1 MKFVKETNGNVR
13 VTDDTGENIT
23 LIQDIGVR
31 VQAEGVLDTISI
43 SQNGFE
49 ILRFATADVSGTKIL
64 PNAEI
69 PFAGTTSDLIQIL
82 TDDFFLISSSGG
94 GGTIDADALL
104 KAETSVVNSSI
115 TPLTSGSTF
124 TGTAELNDISD
135 VLVYVTT
142 DQNGVLY
149 CEFSSDGTNWD
160 TSLSFQYDTARINP
174 PHILVKGPRYFRV
187 RFENNSGSNQTFLR
201 LKTYYG
207 YFNKLTAP
215 INGTLAENYDATV
228 VRPTDYK
235 YEVAMGKRQ
244 GRTTWNKFG
253 FNADVDTGG
262 QEIVGS
268 FGGTFNIMTTADTLD
283 VVSSSANDTSA
294 GTGAQSVLISGIDA
308 NFSTITEI
316 VTLNGTTPVTTTNSF
331 LGVNRAVVLAS
342 GSGGVNAGT
351 ITIDDTSGTVGTQ
364 AELPIGSSVTQQ
376 AIFHTQISHIFLADW
391 LFINIR
397 RISGGGTP
405 RCTVRGFSYS
415 RVTDTTYEIFTY
427 RIDTGRENTVELRP
441 SQPFVIGGRE
451 VFYFTCETNVNN
463 TTVSIRFSGI
473 EERVL

>member
-13 VTDDTGENIT
+13 VTDDLGENIT

-31 VQAEGVLDTISI
+31 VQAEGLLDYISI

-49 ILRFATADVSGTKIL
+49 ILKFATADISGTQIL
-64 PNAEI
+64 PAAEI

-82 TDDFFLISSSGG
+82 TDDFFLSSSSGG
-94 GGTIDADALL
+94 GGGTTEADA
-104 KAETSVVNSSI
+104 I
-115 TPLTSGSTF
+115 F
-124 TGTAELNDISD
+124 T
-135 VLVYVTT
+135 
-142 DQNGVLY
+142 
-149 CEFSSDGTNWD
+149 
-160 TSLSFQYDTARINP
+160 
-174 PHILVKGPRYFRV
+174 
-187 RFENNSGSNQTFLR
+187 
-201 LKTYYG
+201 
-207 YFNKLTAP
+207 
-215 INGTLAENYDATV
+215 
-228 VRPTDYK
+228 RPTDYR

-308 NFSTITEI
+308 NFNAITEI

-376 AIFHTQISHIFLADW
+376 AIFHTQISHNFLADW

-415 RVTDTTYEIFTY
+415 RVTGTTYEIFTY

-463 TTVSIRFSGI
+463 TTVSLRFSGI
-473 EERVL
+473 EERIL